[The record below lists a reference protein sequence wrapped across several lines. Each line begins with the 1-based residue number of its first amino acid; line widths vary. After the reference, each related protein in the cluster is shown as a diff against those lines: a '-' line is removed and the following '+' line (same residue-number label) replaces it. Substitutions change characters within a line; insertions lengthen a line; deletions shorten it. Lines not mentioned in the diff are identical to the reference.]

1 MVLLPTR
8 ARRRPARPSWWP
20 TLRRDL
26 PQPPGQ
32 PPAPHARWLWPAA
45 GGHAGGRRD
54 GVCAQWVAPPSPQPG
69 RRALHTRGLRP
80 MDQGHG
86 PRGCPGCPA
95 ALLACSTFPNVSCRV
110 GRLSLWESLGMG
122 WSRPWARLVLHVA
135 MLVPAHST
143 ADSPQPLCL
152 RTCYFLG

>member
-8 ARRRPARPSWWP
+8 ARRCPARPSWWP
-20 TLRRDL
+20 ALRRDL

-69 RRALHTRGLRP
+69 RRVLHTHGLRP
-80 MDQGHG
+80 MGQGHG
-86 PRGCPGCPA
+86 PRLPGLPSSSPCLQHLPKCVLQSGQA
-95 ALLACSTFPNVSCRV
+95 VPLGEPGYGMGQAMGKTRAACSRV
-110 GRLSLWESLGMG
+110 GSCTQ
-122 WSRPWARLVLHVA
+122 H
-135 MLVPAHST
+135 
-143 ADSPQPLCL
+143 C
-152 RTCYFLG
+152 